1 MTTLTDFGAIGTMF
15 TMPIPKGE
23 SLDPARTRATI
34 IESATRLLYEHG
46 LDGIGV
52 AGLCASIGMSKETL
66 YRHFGSKEGLVEAV
80 LEARSERILRW
91 LDDAVARGGD
101 DPESQLAA
109 MFDALGH
116 WYAEPG
122 FRGCAVMNAVT
133 QQRVTRLRP
142 VAVRH
147 LDRLLSI
154 FADIAARAG
163 AGNPVGLARQL
174 LALMEGATVLAD
186 HHGDIHAAEAAKTAA
201 LSLLTVSA
209 TAQARDG
216 RRRRERR

>member
-1 MTTLTDFGAIGTMF
+1 MTLADFGAIGTMF
-15 TMPIPKGE
+15 LMPVPKGE

-34 IESATRLLYEHG
+34 IEAATRLLYVDG

-80 LEARSERILRW
+80 LEARSERVLRW
-91 LDDAVARGGD
+91 LDDAVARSSD
-101 DPESQLAA
+101 DPASQLAA
-109 MFDALGH
+109 IFDALGQ

-133 QQRVTRLRP
+133 QQRVARLRP
-142 VAVRH
+142 IAARH

-163 AGNPVGLARQL
+163 AADPAGLARQL
-174 LALMEGATVLAD
+174 LTLMEGATVLAD
-186 HHGDIHAAEAAKTAA
+186 HHGDVHAAETAKTAA
-201 LSLLTVSA
+201 NSLLAAST
-209 TAQARDG
+209 TA
-216 RRRRERR
+216 